1 MTEKKTEIKIE
12 TREIWTI
19 RRAQPAR
26 HGWCFSCNA
35 RVELV
40 TPEEASLVTGTG
52 LRQIFRQIE
61 QAQIHFLET
70 PAGGVLLCLPSLVAK

>member
-1 MTEKKTEIKIE
+1 MTEKKTEVTIE

-26 HGWCFSCNA
+26 QGWCFSCSA
-35 RVELV
+35 LVELV
-40 TPEEASLVTGTG
+40 TPEEASLITSTG

-70 PAGGVLLCLPSLVAK
+70 PAGGVMLCLPSLFQK